1 MLKCA
6 FQYVTTVLKDAKMYS
21 SHAKK
26 LLRFLQMC
34 TGNTVSADQSLMSLP
49 LKDLTDFAR
58 QRNDD
63 CDKL

>member
-6 FQYVTTVLKDAKMYS
+6 FQYVTTVLDDAKMYS

-26 LLRFLQMC
+26 LRFMQMC
-34 TGNTVSADQSLMSLP
+34 TGNTVSADQSLMSPP
-49 LKDLTDFAR
+49 LKDLIDFSR